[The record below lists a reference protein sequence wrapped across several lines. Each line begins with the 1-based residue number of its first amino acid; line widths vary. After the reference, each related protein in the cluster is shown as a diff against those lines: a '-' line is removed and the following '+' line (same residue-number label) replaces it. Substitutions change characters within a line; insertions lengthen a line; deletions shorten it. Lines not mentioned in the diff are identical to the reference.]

1 MTRGKIA
8 LQNGTAHCV
17 MLNMGQQRALPDK
30 NKWPLRR
37 LGVRG
42 LGRYLDRAP
51 GRRPTGTLLPSPP
64 PRGDCT
70 LLTGHLMVPEYPS
83 R

>member
-51 GRRPTGTLLPSPP
+51 AGGPQAPCSPHPHPVGTVPSSL
-64 PRGDCT
+64 GT
-70 LLTGHLMVPEYPS
+70 
-83 R
+83 

>member
-42 LGRYLDRAP
+42 LGRYPAGGPQALCSP
-51 GRRPTGTLLPSPP
+51 HPHPVGTVPSSL
-64 PRGDCT
+64 GT
-70 LLTGHLMVPEYPS
+70 
-83 R
+83 